1 MSSMP
6 SPSDLRQLNID
17 GVEIQLRELRLSCS
31 GNFRSQVSRLN
42 EHLSAQARN
51 EASNNTS
58 QVAKKTTRRRAS
70 PALASAT
77 HSPAATAQ
85 PGSSPAF
92 TSEQSAEISRVMQD
106 AVASSM
112 TSFTTSMGLQAAP
125 ARSVATP
132 PPTLAAA
139 AAHDVMAITV
149 V

>member
-1 MSSMP
+1 MSSVP
-6 SPSDLRQLNID
+6 SLSDLRQLKVD
-17 GVEIQLRELRLSCS
+17 GVETRLRELGLSCS
-31 GNFRSQVSRLN
+31 GNFRAQVSRLH

-51 EASNNTS
+51 KAKSTS